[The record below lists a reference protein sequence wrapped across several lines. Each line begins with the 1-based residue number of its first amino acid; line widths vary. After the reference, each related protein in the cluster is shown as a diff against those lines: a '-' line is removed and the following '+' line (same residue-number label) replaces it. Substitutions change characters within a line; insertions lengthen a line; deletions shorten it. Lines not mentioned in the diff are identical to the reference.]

1 MASLNPSTDISSFIN
16 PIFDGAMLIARENN
30 VMAGL
35 VQTFGDREGLA
46 TRKNSQYGGMTVN
59 AVAETDD
66 LVGQAFTPAVIAT
79 LTPAEAAG
87 QYFLTDNRMK
97 SDPFAV
103 RSDAQNDMG
112 LAVGTKI
119 ETDLLAVIPSL
130 TGGTIGTAG
139 STITWAYVYA
149 MEATLRTQKA
159 PYPYFMVIHPHQW
172 FSLKR
177 VATVAGNRTNASET
191 FMNELRESMYFV
203 HQEGGIFMYVSA
215 NLSIDANA
223 DAKPGMWS
231 RTAMGLD
238 VRTAPYLEAER
249 DASRRGWELNIS
261 TTYAAGVWRPTFGV
275 QGIFDATA
283 PTGV

>member
-1 MASLNPSTDISSFIN
+1 MPNLNPSSDITSFIN
-16 PIFDGAMLIARENN
+16 TIFEGSLLVARDNN
-30 VMAGL
+30 VMTGL

-46 TRKNSQYGGMTVN
+46 TRKNSQYGGMTIATVG
-59 AVAETDD
+59 ETDD

-79 LTPAEAAG
+79 LTPTEAAG
-87 QYFLTDNRMK
+87 QYFLTDNRVK

-103 RSDAQNDMG
+103 RIDAQNDMG
-112 LAVGTKI
+112 QAVGTKV

-139 STITWAYVYA
+139 STITWSYVYA
-149 MEATLRTQKA
+149 MEATLRAQKA
-159 PYPYFMVIHPHQW
+159 PYPYFFVCHPYQW
-172 FSLKR
+172 FNLKKA
-177 VATVAGNRTNASET
+177 ATVAGNRTNAPEI
-191 FMNELRESMYFV
+191 FMQELRQSMYFV

-215 NLSIDANA
+215 NLSIDGNA

-231 RTAMGLD
+231 RTAIGLD
-238 VRTAPYLEAER
+238 VRTAPYIEAER
-249 DASRRGWELNIS
+249 DASRRGIELNIS
-261 TTYAAGVWRPTFGV
+261 TTYAAGVWRPLYGV